1 MDYRLFE
8 ICHKYAITLEQ
19 LFFML
24 RIMSSKADAEF
35 TWGRIFS
42 LGKGKSK
49 PTLSKVA
56 NDYQVMF
63 NDSNLTDWEGIIA
76 GLVDKEL
83 IYDYRTFKPSVI
95 MLKDF
100 EVRDEIVS
108 LFFVNDAIKTY
119 DLFVAEYTS
128 KGANL
133 TIEVNGGK
141 YAVIDKHRDTLFA
154 LYERRVLQGRDKS
167 RHLLSIEVIR
177 AYLADNGGKPKYK
190 ISNFIE
196 NFDNYVEIYGG
207 KASSSPVKKRHL

>member
-24 RIMSSKADAEF
+24 RVMSSKADAEF

-42 LGKGKSK
+42 VAKGKSK
-49 PTLSKVA
+49 PTLSKIS
-56 NDYQVMF
+56 NDYQNMF
-63 NDSNLTDWEGIIA
+63 NNSNLTDWEGIVS
-76 GLVDKEL
+76 GLAEKEL
-83 IYDYRTFKPSVI
+83 IYDYRTTKPSII

-100 EVRDEIVS
+100 EVCDEIVS

-119 DLFVAEYTS
+119 DMFVATYTN

-133 TIEVNGGK
+133 TIDVNGNK
-141 YAVIDKHRDTLFA
+141 YAVVDKHRDTLFA

-167 RHLLSIEVIR
+167 RHLLSIDVIK
-177 AYLADNGGKPKYK
+177 AYLADNGNVPKYK
-190 ISNFIE
+190 LSNFIE
-196 NFDNYVEIYGG
+196 NFDNYIEIYAG
-207 KASSSPVKKRHL
+207 KSASSPAKKRHL